1 MISQLLKLVDVS
13 WPDITQYLQIL
24 VDAPA
29 TISAELRYS
38 VNYLISKV
46 LNKSCCFDS

>member
-1 MISQLLKLVDVS
+1 MISQLLKIIDVS

-24 VDAPA
+24 IDTPA
-29 TISAELRYS
+29 NKSTELQYS

-46 LNKSCCFDS
+46 WSEKSCFDR